1 MTARALLEE
10 LRQAGLSISVTAEG
24 LRVDGPAAVREA
36 FREKIRTHK
45 QELIDAIHDEARQL
59 KDRERRLKVAKIR
72 ELARESLW
80 RTHLERCRD
89 CKPARP
95 NCPNGKRLWQDYQDA
110 IRGFIRAT
118 QIPSLPIDADLWERG
133 KRLLYA
139 LWDAGYALRL
149 VPSTRPAGWTI
160 VPIGEATP
168 SGDLLKL
175 FDENHD
181 AAVALLLEACRTAQC
196 RPEDWPPLHLL
207 YAATKYDGGGVSEL

>member
-1 MTARALLEE
+1 MTILPTGLKSKNTEKRSEYSKNSCNNTRNPPVPGIYRIFRTFSSDMKTQTPNTDSWPLDVNPLLK
-10 LRQAGLSISVTAEG
+10 RFPKAPSGDANTP
-24 LRVDGPAAVREA
+24 DGINREVG
-36 FREKIRTHK
+36 RK
-45 QELIDAIHDEARQL
+45 
-59 KDRERRLKVAKIR
+59 
-72 ELARESLW
+72 
-80 RTHLERCRD
+80 
-89 CKPARP
+89 
-95 NCPNGKRLWQDYQDA
+95 
-110 IRGFIRAT
+110 
-118 QIPSLPIDADLWERG
+118 
-133 KRLLYA
+133 LLYA
-139 LWDAGYALRL
+139 LWDAGYSLRL

>member
-1 MTARALLEE
+1 MMDVTALLGE
-10 LRQAGLSISVTAEG
+10 LAKRQVL
-24 LRVDGPAAVREA
+24 LRVSPDGQRLSYDCPKGAMTPELLEQIKA
-36 FREKIRTHK
+36 HK
-45 QELIDAIHDEARQL
+45 AELIATLRFQETPSGDANTPDGIN
-59 KDRERRLKVAKIR
+59 REVGRK
-72 ELARESLW
+72 
-80 RTHLERCRD
+80 
-89 CKPARP
+89 
-95 NCPNGKRLWQDYQDA
+95 
-110 IRGFIRAT
+110 
-118 QIPSLPIDADLWERG
+118 
-133 KRLLYA
+133 LLYA